1 LLLSGILV
9 IYHHNEALANL
20 SKEAGMKQMFNLKEK
35 TFESLIRTKLFKSEE
50 ELLKEALD
58 ALFYKR
64 PELKREVAMDMYKN
78 KEISLWKA
86 AQMCGVSLEEFKISI
101 QFYISIMHPYST

>member
-1 LLLSGILV
+1 
-9 IYHHNEALANL
+9 
-20 SKEAGMKQMFNLKEK
+20 MFNLEEK
-35 TFESLIRTKLFKSEE
+35 TIKSLIRAKLFRSED
-50 ELLKEALD
+50 ELLKEAID

-86 AQMCGVSLEEFKISI
+86 AQMCGVSLEEFKGILRSRGI
-101 QFYISIMHPYST
+101 KIEVESTKQESGKRLRKVFG

>member
-1 LLLSGILV
+1 
-9 IYHHNEALANL
+9 
-20 SKEAGMKQMFNLKEK
+20 MKQTFNLKEK
-35 TFESLIRTKLFKSEE
+35 TFESLIRSKLFKSEE
-50 ELLKEALD
+50 ELLKEAID

-86 AQMCGVSLEEFKISI
+86 AQMCGVPMEEFKEILRSRGI
-101 QFYISIMHPYST
+101 RIEVENTKQETEKRLRKVFG

>member
-1 LLLSGILV
+1 
-9 IYHHNEALANL
+9 
-20 SKEAGMKQMFNLKEK
+20 MKQMFNLKEK
-35 TFESLIRTKLFKSEE
+35 TFESLIRTKLFQSEE
-50 ELLKEALD
+50 ELLKEAID

-86 AQMCGVSLEEFKISI
+86 AQMCGVSQEEFKEILRSRGI
-101 QFYISIMHPYST
+101 RIEVGTTKQETEKRLRKVFG

>member
-1 LLLSGILV
+1 V
-9 IYHHNEALANL
+9 
-20 SKEAGMKQMFNLKEK
+20 EAGMKQMFNLKEK

-50 ELLKEALD
+50 ELLKEAIG

-86 AQMCGVSLEEFKISI
+86 AQMCGVSLEEFKEILRSRGI
-101 QFYISIMHPYST
+101 RIEVETTKQEIEKRLRKIFG

>member
-1 LLLSGILV
+1 V
-9 IYHHNEALANL
+9 
-20 SKEAGMKQMFNLKEK
+20 EAGMKQMFNLKEK

-50 ELLKEALD
+50 ELLKEAIG

-86 AQMCGVSLEEFKISI
+86 AQMCGVSLEEFKEILRSRGI
-101 QFYISIMHPYST
+101 RLEVETTKQETEKRLRKIFG